1 MPMFKITNK
10 ERKQEKS
17 EERMNEKIAQEE
29 RIARNKQIN
38 NQSENKP
45 R

>member
-1 MPMFKITNK
+1 VFKITNK
-10 ERKQEKS
+10 EWKKEKS
-17 EERMNEKIAQEE
+17 AERMNEKRAQEE

-38 NQSENKP
+38 NQRRNKP